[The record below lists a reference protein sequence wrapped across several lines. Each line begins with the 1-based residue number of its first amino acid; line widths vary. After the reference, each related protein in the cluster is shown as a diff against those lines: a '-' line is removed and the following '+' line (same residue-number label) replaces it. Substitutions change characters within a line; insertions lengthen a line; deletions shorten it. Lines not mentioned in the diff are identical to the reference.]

1 MHGWACNVTKPKRDQ
16 NRAPS
21 KSPLEI
27 NRLVITRLICIQWK
41 FTPLDQPTNQPTNQ
55 PTDQPWL
62 QLPITSWIDSRVK
75 NLTYLWLFLPQLHVV
90 YSQWITVV
98 VIELLAW
105 LLNCCV
111 ITELINIIFPD
122 LYTQNTQI
130 NKKLTISL
138 FYWAFFKNYT
148 KFRRKRWGAVPSDHP
163 QIHPSMIF
171 EYPNFNQFY
180 PCRLL

>member
-1 MHGWACNVTKPKRDQ
+1 MKVYT
-16 NRAPS
+16 
-21 KSPLEI
+21 
-27 NRLVITRLICIQWK
+27 TR
-41 FTPLDQPTNQPTNQ
+41 PTNQPTNQ

-138 FYWAFFKNYT
+138 FYWEFFKNYT
-148 KFRRKRWGAVPSDHP
+148 KFRRKRWGAVPTDHP
-163 QIHPSMIF
+163 QIPPSMIF
-171 EYPNFNQFY
+171 ESAPISIRFILAIF
-180 PCRLL
+180 CKLLNTKFSLYKM